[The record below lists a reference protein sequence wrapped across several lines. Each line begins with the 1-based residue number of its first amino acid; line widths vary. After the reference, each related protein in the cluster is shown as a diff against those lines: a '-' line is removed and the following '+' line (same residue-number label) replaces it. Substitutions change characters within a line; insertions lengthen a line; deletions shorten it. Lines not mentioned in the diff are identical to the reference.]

1 MPAAELAA
9 RQAAGLQLARNSRL
23 VLSAVS
29 RGQLAAGEVD
39 PRLLILLAAL
49 AAEAGPVQVIAF
61 GAGISL
67 RAVTLAGAVRAM
79 LAFALAQR
87 PPPAGPRG
95 HHGGAGGSARAG
107 RPVPRSQPV
116 RAAGAIALTSEGR
129 RPP

>member
-87 PPPAGPRG
+87 PLPACPRG
-95 HHGGAGGSARAG
+95 HHGGAGGA
-107 RPVPRSQPV
+107 PVLGVQFPAPSPS
-116 RAAGAIALTSEGR
+116 GLLEPS
-129 RPP
+129 P

>member
-87 PPPAGPRG
+87 PLPACAVITAGP
-95 HHGGAGGSARAG
+95 GGA
-107 RPVPRSQPV
+107 PVLGVQFPAPSPS
-116 RAAGAIALTSEGR
+116 GLLEPS
-129 RPP
+129 P